1 MPLSSASDPLALP
14 TFADLARL
22 LEPASIAVIGASDQP
37 GNLGGV
43 AIRFLQKF
51 GFPGAIHPINPRR
64 ESVHGIPCVA
74 KLTDLRHPADLAI
87 LATGAQSIPALVRE
101 CGAAGTRFAVIWAGG
116 FAEIGGPGRALHDEL
131 VAACREAGVTVLGP
145 NCIGVIDS
153 WRPTIASFASF
164 LLDCDTLLP
173 GSVSMISQS
182 GGLATMAQALAQR
195 AGIGFRYMISAGNE
209 ATLTLA
215 DFVHALVDDP
225 KTRIIALYLEGVR
238 DGPRFLAALD
248 AARRAG
254 KPVIALKGGDTAAS
268 ARAAAAHTGALA
280 GESRVW
286 DAILRDHGAIRV
298 QSLEELLDVALF
310 LSSTDLAKLPR
321 GNGVAPVTT
330 GGGIGVLSADQ
341 CARAGLTTPVLGAE
355 TLAVLRPI
363 APPIAA
369 IENPVDLTP
378 SVYNQADWFARF
390 GDALDIIAAD
400 PGIETILIQ
409 FGPMGL
415 RGLEVGRELVAF
427 RERCP
432 KCVCI
437 AWPLAPPGVPEHLR
451 AAGIHVFDEYSR
463 AVTVIGKLA
472 RLHASTNAGGPVA
485 RDRDAF
491 DWAGAVG
498 TVTSG
503 AVISEHECHRILAV
517 AGLAV
522 APGRLVRTADDAVA
536 AARDVGT
543 PVAMKGISS
552 RITHRA
558 AAGLVALDLARE
570 DEIRRVFVQLADTAQ
585 VAGCALDGVYVQRMI
600 RGGMEVILS
609 AFRDPVAGVIVSVG
623 AGGNLTELLDDVSLA
638 QAPVDRD
645 GAMRMLRRLRLID
658 AVSRGRDAP
667 PLEPL
672 ADYLAR
678 LSQIA
683 ADAPWPRFVLELN
696 PVKWSAKSVT
706 AVDGLLIIEEC

>member
-1 MPLSSASDPLALP
+1 MPSRDTPALP
-14 TFADLARL
+14 AFADLSRL

-43 AIRFLQKF
+43 AIGFLRKF

-64 ESVHGIPCVA
+64 AAVHGIPCVA
-74 KLTDLRHPADLAI
+74 KLSDLPVPADVAI

-116 FAEIGGPGRALHDEL
+116 FAEIGGAGRALQDEL
-131 VAACREAGVTVLGP
+131 VASCRDAGVTVVGP

-153 WRPTIASFASF
+153 WRPMVASFASF

-195 AGIGFRYMISAGNE
+195 AGVGFRFMISAGNE

-225 KTRIIALYLEGVR
+225 KTRIVALYLEGVR
-238 DGPRFLAALD
+238 DGGRFLAALD
-248 AARRAG
+248 AARGAG
-254 KPVIALKGGDTAAS
+254 KPVIVLKGGDTAAS

-298 QSLEELLDVALF
+298 NSLEELLDVALF
-310 LSSTDLAKLPR
+310 LSTTDLARLPR
-321 GNGVAPVTT
+321 GSGVAPVTT

-341 CARAGLTTPVLGAE
+341 CARVGLTTPVLRPE
-355 TLAVLRPI
+355 TLAALRPI

-369 IENPVDLTP
+369 IENPIDLTP
-378 SVYNQADWFARF
+378 TVYNQAEWFAQF
-390 GDALDIIAAD
+390 GKSLDVIAAD
-400 PGIETILIQ
+400 PGIDTMLIQ

-415 RGLEVGRELVAF
+415 RGTEVARELVAF
-427 RERCP
+427 RDRCP

-437 AWPLAPPGVPEHLR
+437 AWPLAAQGVPELLR

-463 AVTVIGKLA
+463 AVGVVGKLA
-472 RLHASTNAGGPVA
+472 RYEGGTGA
-485 RDRDAF
+485 RTPAMHDMAAF
-491 DWAGAVG
+491 DWAATVG
-498 TVTSG
+498 PVASG
-503 AVISEHECHRILAV
+503 TVISEHECHRILAA

-522 APGRLVRTADDAVA
+522 APGKLARSADEAVRAAQAV
-536 AARDVGT
+536 GM
-543 PVAMKGISS
+543 PVAMKGISPH
-552 RITHRA
+552 ITHRA
-558 AAGLVALDLARE
+558 AAGLVALDLTGE
-570 DEIRRVFVQLADTAQ
+570 DEIRRVFATFAHTAQ
-585 VAGCALDGVYVQRMI
+585 AIDHPLDGVYVQRMI
-600 RGGMEVILS
+600 RGGTEVILS
-609 AFRDPVAGVIVSVG
+609 AFRDPVAGVMVSVG
-623 AGGNLTELLDDVSLA
+623 AGGGLTELLDDVSLA

-645 GAMRMLRRLRLID
+645 GAMTMLGRLRLVQ
-658 AVSRGRDAP
+658 AARRGRDAP
-667 PLEPL
+667 PLASL
-672 ADYLAR
+672 ADYVAR
-678 LSQIA
+678 LSLIA
-683 ADAPWPRFVLELN
+683 AQAPWSRFVLEVN
-696 PVKWSAKSVT
+696 PLKWSAKGVT